1 MRRKLAPLRSLNG
14 CSEVFAVKNR
24 RRMESILRRNNY
36 GEDEELCGSRNKK
49 KRKSKRKTTPQSRSS
64 KKAKAKRAMNI
75 RKLFILKRQHRQ
87 FPTCVFAVRVFMMCY
102 SLRF

>member
-64 KKAKAKRAMNI
+64 KKQAKAKRAMNLTPKKI
-75 RKLFILKRQHRQ
+75 VHSEEAT
-87 FPTCVFAVRVFMMCY
+87 PTIPDMR
-102 SLRF
+102 L